1 MWGGHQKTSK
11 GQEEKVSQLACS
23 LLVWEAPCKNARTR
37 GRLGTAFDAHSA
49 RPVAPASGRA
59 ARFCCSSASSEEAR
73 LSSSSLPGLEAAGE
87 PSSSR
92 FASSTSSARRAGM
105 QRMSE

>member
-1 MWGGHQKTSK
+1 MP
-11 GQEEKVSQLACS
+11 QLACS
-23 LLVWEAPCKNARTR
+23 LRCGEAPCKNATER
-37 GRLGTAFDAHSA
+37 GRLDAAFNAHSA

-59 ARFCCSSASSEEAR
+59 ARFCRSSSSSEEER

-105 QRMSE
+105 Q